1 MNNQANASKINFW
14 ANLLLVSGFL
24 GLLVGSYFI
33 YQRQNPSRLKFENYP
48 VVQASFE
55 NSAEKSP
62 TGIKIESAQISLPV
76 IKSEI
81 RNNKWDATI
90 EGVSYLKSS
99 PLPGAQGNSILYGH
113 NWASLLG
120 NLKKVKPGDQIEI
133 SYSDQSSKKF
143 LVEYLVEV
151 KPDDTSILNNSSDSR
166 ITLYTCS
173 GFLDSK
179 RFVVV
184 AKLLG

>member
-1 MNNQANASKINFW
+1 MNIQDSGSKINFW

-24 GLLVGSYFI
+24 GLLIGSYFI

-48 VVQASFE
+48 VIQASME
-55 NSAEKSP
+55 QAEKSP
-62 TGIKIESAQISLPV
+62 IGIKIESAKISLPV
-76 IKSEI
+76 IASEI
-81 RNNKWDATI
+81 KNNKWEATT
-90 EGVSYLKSS
+90 EGVSYLKTS
-99 PLPGAQGNSILYGH
+99 PIPGTQGNSILYGH

-151 KPDDTSILNNSSDSR
+151 KPEDTSILNNSSDSR